1 MSKGGIMVTFGCG
14 VRLCFMGQ
22 VQMQILGVVSDGLP
36 GAGEGTFN
44 RPLCMVVL
52 LDCDFRNTA
61 PKPGF
66 LVPNLTVR
74 IPRVISI

>member
-1 MSKGGIMVTFGCG
+1 MITFGCD
-14 VRLCFMGQ
+14 VSLCFMGQ

-44 RPLCMVVL
+44 RPLCMVAL

-66 LVPNLTVR
+66 LVTNLSVR
-74 IPRVISI
+74 ILRVISV